1 MTEHKSAADMAR
13 DTLNHLEEKYGA
25 PVAEVK
31 ARLEELEQR
40 VVRGGGPG
48 EGFGMESKSW
58 GAQVADHESEIRNFA
73 EDRRFKRSI
82 NFELKNISSASGSAG
97 GLIVTDRD
105 SLNGL
110 PQRRMTVRSLL
121 NVRPVTSNSVEYPN
135 QVARTNNANT
145 VAEGTAK
152 PWSDY
157 TWEQVQVP
165 IRTIAHLTA
174 ASVQILE
181 DVPQLQDMIDTE
193 LRYGLNLKEEAQL
206 LTGDG
211 TGQNLKGLVTG
222 ATVYAAPFDPA
233 GVETMIDTLG
243 LAILQNA
250 LAEEPATGIVVHPSD
265 WMRMRL
271 LKDAD
276 GKYLLGDPGAQVAPQ
291 LFGLPV
297 VPTQAMTI
305 DKFLVGNFPR
315 AATLYDRHAP
325 RVEISTEHANFFE
338 LNMCAIRC
346 EERIGLAIKNA
357 KALTYGDFGNVA

>member
-1 MTEHKSAADMAR
+1 
-13 DTLNHLEEKYGA
+13 
-25 PVAEVK
+25 
-31 ARLEELEQR
+31 
-40 VVRGGGPG
+40 
-48 EGFGMESKSW
+48 
-58 GAQVADHESEIRNFA
+58 
-73 EDRRFKRSI
+73 
-82 NFELKNISSASGSAG
+82 
-97 GLIVTDRD
+97 
-105 SLNGL
+105 
-110 PQRRMTVRSLL
+110 
-121 NVRPVTSNSVEYPN
+121 
-135 QVARTNNANT
+135 
-145 VAEGTAK
+145 
-152 PWSDY
+152 
-157 TWEQVQVP
+157 VP

-222 ATVYAAPFDPA
+222 ATAYAAPFDPA